1 MADSIQLQS
10 LEESLA
16 RMFEKELDKLHTI
29 IAELESNISTTMS
42 EVEKLKAAANRGN
55 TPYDW

>member
-1 MADSIQLQS
+1 MTDSIQLQS

-29 IAELESNISTTMS
+29 IAELESDISNTMS
-42 EVEKLKAAANRGN
+42 EVEKLKAANRGN